1 MTAKSR
7 ILETTRI
14 ERRIGETASAAFAS
28 SVATLTS
35 KHIDVGGFVKVLGGD
50 LAEPKLASHPGIG
63 EDDATVSRSA
73 FTARALRPSS
83 AQFNLTSKP

>member
-63 EDDATVSRSA
+63 EDDVEDSA
-73 FTARALRPSS
+73 LGLYRRVKTARGLDGWS
-83 AQFNLTSKP
+83 ND